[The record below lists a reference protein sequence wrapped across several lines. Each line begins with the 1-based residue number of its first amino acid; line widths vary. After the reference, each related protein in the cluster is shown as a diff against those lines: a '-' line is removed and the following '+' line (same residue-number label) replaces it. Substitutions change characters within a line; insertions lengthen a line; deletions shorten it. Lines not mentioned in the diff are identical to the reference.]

1 MTRQVVVKD
10 ISAVKNGRDRRRRPK
25 DRKAQIARASVDA
38 FSALGY
44 HAVSMDAIASRVGI
58 SAAALYRHSPSKYDL
73 FRAAVLDLGQQLVD
87 STEFA
92 ETSPAGA
99 DPRQE
104 LEAVVEALI
113 ETTIANRLAGGLCRW
128 EARYLDPA
136 DQDDLADRIKLVN
149 RRIQR
154 PLAVLRPNLTTH
166 QRQTLSAASLSVIGS
181 ITDHRDA
188 LTDDDIREVLKQS
201 VSAVLAAKLPRT
213 TGRFGGGGGWPAVP
227 PAAGTYEMLM
237 YESAR
242 LFHERGYWQT
252 GLEEIAEAVGL
263 PVSGIYRYFP
273 GKADFLAASV
283 RRAADRM
290 SGDLA
295 DVLSRTP
302 EPAKALRGLMTAH
315 IDRSF
320 GRPEL
325 ASVYHTERKNIPDA
339 DIALI
344 ESIERCTVD
353 AWAQLVVAVGAQPTP
368 ARARFPVRAAMTV
381 IVDRFWP
388 GRYVNAD
395 YSRTTAGRLMEAIL
409 FNEPAGP
416 FGRVRPC

>member
-1 MTRQVVVKD
+1 M
-10 ISAVKNGRDRRRRPK
+10 
-25 DRKAQIARASVDA
+25 DA

-44 HAVSMDAIASRVGI
+44 HAVSMDAIAARVGI

-73 FRAAVLDLGQQLVD
+73 FRDAVLDLGQQLVD
-87 STEFA
+87 STEFT
-92 ETSPAGA
+92 ESSPADA
-99 DPRQE
+99 DPQRE
-104 LEAVVEALI
+104 LEALVGALI

-136 DQDDLADRIKLVN
+136 DQDDLGDRIKFVN
-149 RRIQR
+149 RRVQR
-154 PLAVLRPNLTTH
+154 PLAVLRPNLTPH
-166 QRQTLSAASLSVIGS
+166 QRQTLSAAALSVIGS

-188 LTDDDIREVLKQS
+188 LTDDDIREVLTRS
-201 VSAVLAAKLPRT
+201 VFAVLAAKLPRRPA
-213 TGRFGGGGGWPAVP
+213 GSAKSAALAVP
-227 PAAGTYEMLM
+227 AAAGTYEMLM
-237 YESAR
+237 YESIR

-252 GLEEIAEAVGL
+252 GMEEIAEAVGL
-263 PVSGIYRYFP
+263 PASGIYRYFP
-273 GKADFLAASV
+273 GKAEFLAASV

-302 EPAKALRGLMTAH
+302 EPAKALRGLITAH

-325 ASVYHTERKNIPDA
+325 AYVYHTERKNIPDA
-339 DIALI
+339 DAALL
-344 ESIERCTVD
+344 ENIERCTVD
-353 AWAQLVVAVGAQPTP
+353 AWAQLVVAVGAQDTV

-381 IVDRFWP
+381 VVDRSWL

-395 YSRTTAGRLMEAIL
+395 YSRTTARRLMEAIL
-409 FNEPAGP
+409 FNEPPGP
-416 FGRVRPC
+416 FGRARPLARLNTLG